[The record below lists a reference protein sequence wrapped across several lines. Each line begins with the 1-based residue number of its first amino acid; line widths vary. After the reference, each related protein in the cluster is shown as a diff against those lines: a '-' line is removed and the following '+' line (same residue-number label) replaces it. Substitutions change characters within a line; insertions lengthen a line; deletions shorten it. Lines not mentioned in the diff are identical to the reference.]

1 MTANGLSSRCLR
13 CAQRRDGLL
22 AGGVGGQVVAAQA
35 LDGEDPAVGGGVRRP
50 PGSGLVAVE
59 CPAGRASR
67 SRGPQAGQQVGWA
80 WKRRSA
86 GSWYSAA
93 HRSHIANG
101 AIVVSGR
108 SYGTSRTMVN
118 RGPQLVQLMNGY
130 R

>member
-13 CAQRRDGLL
+13 ARSAATACSQA
-22 AGGVGGQVVAAQA
+22 GVGGQVVAAQA
-35 LDGEDPAVGGGVRRP
+35 LDGEDLAAAEEFGGRLERVRGCRRR
-50 PGSGLVAVE
+50 
-59 CPAGRASR
+59 RA

-93 HRSHIANG
+93 HRSHMANG

-108 SYGTSRTMVN
+108 S
-118 RGPQLVQLMNGY
+118 
-130 R
+130 